1 MAFTFWKSKKEHVYD
16 IAKYWDDQNREQLKE
31 RYDHR
36 LGAFDWDLQMRLK
49 SNGAAQICP
58 QEYKYWR
65 DCGVAFTF
73 PEFEYTMPNKTY
85 AMDLRR
91 NGKSWFHRG
100 YVGDM
105 TVGPFIT
112 FGVDCSEERL
122 KKCNFGS
129 NECRATDITERNIYE
144 IMWEIQHETQ
154 FDPAN
159 DKKVFRKYGAVTLQV
174 GDGPTENSNEDVN
187 FNLVKYDTPLKA
199 VENVKIH
206 FFAVD
211 EILNIQKK
219 SHKFDVVFVAHNY
232 FSFLKDD
239 FVTILKTPSL
249 ILFETKKFSTMKSD
263 EINKQ
268 IEEIKNYCKKI
279 QLKPITS
286 FSLNVINSVL
296 KYKKIEE

>member
-1 MAFTFWKSKKEHVYD
+1 
-16 IAKYWDDQNREQLKE
+16 
-31 RYDHR
+31 
-36 LGAFDWDLQMRLK
+36 MRLK

-58 QEYKYWR
+58 QEYKHWR

-91 NGKSWFHRG
+91 NGKDWFHRG

-105 TVGPFIT
+105 SVGPFIT
-112 FGVDCSEERL
+112 FGVECSEERL

-144 IMWEIQHETQ
+144 IMWEIQHEKP
-154 FDPAN
+154 FDPAC

-174 GDGPTENSNEDVN
+174 GDVPNGERLHEDIKT
-187 FNLVKYDTPLKA
+187 NLMKYDTPLKA

-206 FFAVD
+206 FLAID
-211 EILNIQKK
+211 DILKIHMK
-219 SHKFDVVFVAHNY
+219 SMKFDVVFVAHNY
-232 FSFLKDD
+232 FSFLKED
-239 FVTILKTPSL
+239 FAGILKTPSL

-268 IEEIKNYCKKI
+268 IDEIKSYCKEI

-286 FSLNVINSVL
+286 FAMNVINSVL